1 MFAFSITFKLLSL
14 YLGLHYGDA
23 GPRSRPWI
31 FGTIIG
37 LVFAT
42 FDVCSDHHAA
52 NIVVSYFVAYLAA
65 ALLFAH
71 VYYRLTGILWSM
83 LAVMVGTGV
92 LFFGVPY
99 LIMQISERVDS

>member
-23 GPRSRPWI
+23 GPQSRPWI
-31 FGTIIG
+31 LGTVIG

-42 FDVCSDHHAA
+42 FDAA
-52 NIVVSYFVAYLAA
+52 SGPQALRIIVGYFVAYLVA
-65 ALLFAH
+65 ALLFTH
-71 VYYRLTGILWSM
+71 VYYRLTGILWS
-83 LAVMVGTGV
+83 LLTAAVGTGV

-99 LIMQISERVDS
+99 LVMNYAAE